1 MKKEIIMPQMGE
13 SIAEGTLSKWL
24 KKTGDFVKAEE
35 ALFEVSTD
43 KIDTEIPSP
52 ASGYLVEIIVKEGET
67 VPINTIVAYLETEE
81 FKMEEKEIESK
92 KIEEKVEAEI
102 IPELN
107 QKKEILKQHLSP
119 AVRRLIRE
127 HNLDISKIKGSGIDG
142 RITAKDVMKYM
153 QTQTVPPPPLLKEE
167 KETKLIVEDFD
178 IKGKMFPTE
187 GQRIEVIPM
196 TNMRRKI
203 AEHMIYSKR
212 TSAHVTTFFEVDMN
226 RIVKM
231 RDELKQSFSEQGI
244 KLTYIS
250 FVIYG
255 AAKAL
260 RVYPIVNASVSGTD
274 IIYKKDINIGIAVA
288 LEWGLVVPVIKNA
301 DTLNLMGIAK
311 KVQDLSERARN
322 KRLMPEE
329 VLDGTFSITNPGVF
343 GALMGTP
350 IINQP
355 QVAILGMG
363 AIVKRPVV
371 IDDAIAIRPMMYLS
385 LSYDHRIIDGA
396 VADAFLANI
405 KNTLETFPQ
414 I

>member
-1 MKKEIIMPQMGE
+1 MKKEVIMPQMGE

-24 KKTGDFVKAEE
+24 KKIGDFVKEE
-35 ALFEVSTD
+35 EPLFEVSTD
-43 KIDTEIPSP
+43 KIDTEIASP
-52 ASGYLVEIIVKEGET
+52 ASGYLIEIIVKEGET
-67 VPINTIVAYLETEE
+67 VPINTVVAYIETEE
-81 FKMEEKEIESK
+81 FKMEKEE
-92 KIEEKVEAEI
+92 IEEKIIEKKEEIKI
-102 IPELN
+102 IPEIS
-107 QKKEILKQHLSP
+107 QKKDVLKRHLSP
-119 AVRRLIRE
+119 AVRKLIKE
-127 HNLDISKIKGSGIDG
+127 HNLNISNIKGTGING
-142 RITAKDVMKYM
+142 RITAKDVIQYM
-153 QTQTVPPPPLLKEE
+153 QSQNIQPYQQIAEE
-167 KETKLIVEDFD
+167 KETKIMPEKYD
-178 IKGKMFPTE
+178 IK
-187 GQRIEVIPM
+187 QRIFSTEKQKIELIPM

-212 TSAHVTTFFEVDMN
+212 TSAHVTTFFEVNMD
-226 RIVKM
+226 RIVKI
-231 RDELKQSFSEQGI
+231 REKLKSIFIKQDV

-250 FVIYG
+250 FVIYA

-260 RVYPIVNASVSGTD
+260 RIYPIVNASVSGTD
-274 IIYKKDINIGIAVA
+274 IIYKKEINISIAVA

-311 KVQDLSERARN
+311 NVQDLSERARN

-371 IDDAIAIRPMMYLS
+371 INDAIAIKPMMYLS

-405 KNTLETFPQ
+405 KNTLENFPQ
-414 I
+414 E